1 MSSFA
6 GSRATTTFRFGF
18 IALDLISIIL
28 EDSGEYVCRVTSQSG
43 CVESQALLTV
53 TGQSEWQRDRFYNKQ
68 LYWLLRGHMLGHSL
82 YADKWWMNKWTD
94 VAI

>member
-1 MSSFA
+1 MSLFA

-43 CVESQALLTV
+43 CVESQALLSV
-53 TGQSEWQRDRFYNKQ
+53 TGKSDWQRERFCSQQ
-68 LYWLLRGHMLGHSL
+68 LY
-82 YADKWWMNKWTD
+82 
-94 VAI
+94 

>member
-1 MSSFA
+1 MSLFA

-43 CVESQALLTV
+43 CVESQALLSV
-53 TGQSEWQRDRFYNKQ
+53 TGKSDWQRDRFCNKQ
-68 LYWLLRGHMLGHSL
+68 LY
-82 YADKWWMNKWTD
+82 
-94 VAI
+94 